1 MRVSTA
7 PRLQR
12 WEIAHPHDDLVV
24 HGAGDE
30 ALAVGQPAG
39 RADHVLVRR
48 GNVVTLSGLW
58 SQAHKAEGDD
68 AAVR

>member
-1 MRVSTA
+1 
-7 PRLQR
+7 
-12 WEIAHPHDDLVV
+12 VV

-48 GNVVTLSGLW
+48 GTVVTLSGLW